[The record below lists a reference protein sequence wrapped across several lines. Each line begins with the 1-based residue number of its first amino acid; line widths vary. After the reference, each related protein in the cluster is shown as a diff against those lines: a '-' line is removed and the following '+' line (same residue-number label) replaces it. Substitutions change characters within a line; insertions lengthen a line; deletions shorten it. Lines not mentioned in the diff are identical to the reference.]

1 MLSGLRGLFGWVRPL
16 AARVRRAPA
25 GAGGAPLPRSRR
37 GGEGGQHAGLQDPQ
51 DPQGSRLAHGL
62 TRAID
67 SRMEKTTMAKT
78 KKGLEAMTKAQL
90 IEAVQAARAEAVQ
103 AARAEAVR
111 QAQQRA
117 KLPSAS
123 TPAPEQSHPSL
134 PAGAVISVVP
144 EGGFIPDGIYFVS
157 PAGTL
162 CYKLPQKTFS
172 QVLAFST
179 TEALA
184 QVASWPADKL
194 ERALTWANARL
205 ADKGPDG
212 KVYLILP
219 VAKTKQVDSLSMY
232 MRRLWAFKK
241 AVQAAQATQAS
252 DVLFASPPDEAPA
265 F

>member
-67 SRMEKTTMAKT
+67 SRMEKTTMTTMAKT
-78 KKGLEAMTKAQL
+78 KKGLEAQVAQL
-90 IEAVQAARAEAVQ
+90 QAEL
-103 AARAEAVR
+103 AAAK
-111 QAQQRA
+111 QAQQA
-117 KLPSAS
+117 AHQAAQQADGQLGIVA
-123 TPAPEQSHPSL
+123 THPSL
-134 PAGAVISVVP
+134 PAGAVISQLP
-144 EGGFIPDGIYFVS
+144 AGGFIPDGVYFVS

-179 TEALA
+179 TETLA

-241 AVQAAQATQAS
+241 AVQAAQAAQAS
-252 DVLFASPPDEAPA
+252 DVLFASQPDEAPA